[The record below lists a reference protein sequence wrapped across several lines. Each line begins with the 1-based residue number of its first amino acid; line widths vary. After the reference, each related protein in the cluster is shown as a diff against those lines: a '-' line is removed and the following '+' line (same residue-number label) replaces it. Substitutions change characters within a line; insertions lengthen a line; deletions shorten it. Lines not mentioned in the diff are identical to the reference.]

1 MSWNFTMGLISTV
14 SLFLPIAL
22 IIALR
27 LSTYRSFPYLLG
39 YYVFV
44 FAYNLFTE
52 GYINPGGDVIYYWGL
67 TNNLLDAPLMLSFLT
82 YFSTSASFTR
92 KMRIVTLLLLVFD
105 AIVVIWGGFNV
116 SILTVVLA
124 PGLVAVLS
132 FCLIF
137 FVRQTK
143 ITIMHQKATGKALM
157 ISSLLFAYGCF
168 SFIYLIFY
176 VFKTKDVAN
185 TFLIYFFV
193 TTLSSLLMCA
203 GLILEKKRVR
213 KLVELKVVRKELSSL
228 YNEPKTTIPFQKA
241 FIDKGSTN

>member
-52 GYINPGGDVIYYWGL
+52 GYINPATGVIYYWGL
-67 TNNLLDAPLMLSFLT
+67 MNNLLDAPLMLSFLT
-82 YFSTSASFTR
+82 YFSTSVSFTR
-92 KMRIVTLLLLVFD
+92 KMRIVALILLAFD
-105 AIVVIWGGFNV
+105 ALVVIWGGFNA

-124 PGLVAVLS
+124 PGLVAILT

-137 FVRQTK
+137 FAFPQN
-143 ITIMHQKATGKALM
+143 
-157 ISSLLFAYGCF
+157 SCLLCV
-168 SFIYLIFY
+168 L
-176 VFKTKDVAN
+176 
-185 TFLIYFFV
+185 
-193 TTLSSLLMCA
+193 LSSTYIQMGPLHVPPDRHKTCLQLALPWLL
-203 GLILEKKRVR
+203 
-213 KLVELKVVRKELSSL
+213 
-228 YNEPKTTIPFQKA
+228 PHQ
-241 FIDKGSTN
+241 

>member
-1 MSWNFTMGLISTV
+1 MGLISTV

-27 LSTYRSFPYLLG
+27 LSTYRSFPYLLV
-39 YYVFV
+39 YYVSV

-52 GYINPGGDVIYYWGL
+52 GYINPGSNVIYYWGL
-67 TNNLLDAPLMLSFLT
+67 TNNILDAPLMLSFLT
-82 YFSTSASFTR
+82 YFSTSVSFTR
-92 KMRIVTLLLLVFD
+92 KMRIVMLLLLVFD
-105 AIVVIWGGFNV
+105 LIVVIWGGFNV
-116 SILTVVLA
+116 SILTVILG
-124 PGLVAVLS
+124 PGLVAVLTY
-132 FCLIF
+132 CLIF

-143 ITIMHQKATGKALM
+143 ITIMHQKATGKAL
-157 ISSLLFAYGCF
+157 IVSSLLFAYGCF

-176 VFKTKDVAN
+176 VFKTKDVSN

-193 TTLSSLLMCA
+193 TTLSSLLISA

-241 FIDKGSTN
+241 FIDKGSAN

>member
-52 GYINPGGDVIYYWGL
+52 GYFNPGTGVIYYWGL

-82 YFSTSASFTR
+82 YFSTSISFTR
-92 KMRIVTLLLLVFD
+92 KMRIVALTLLAFD
-105 AIVVIWGGFNV
+105 TIVVIWGGFNV
-116 SILTVVLA
+116 SILTIVLA
-124 PGLVAVLS
+124 PGLVAVLT

-143 ITIMHQKATGKALM
+143 ITIVHQKATGKAM
-157 ISSLLFAYGCF
+157 IVSSLLFAYGCY
-168 SFIYLIFY
+168 SIIYLIFY
-176 VFKTKDVAN
+176 VFKTNDIAN

-193 TTLSSLLMCA
+193 TTFSSLLMCA
-203 GLILEKKRVR
+203 GIILEKKRIR

-241 FIDKGSTN
+241 HIDKGRAN